1 MNKRSVYA
9 MRVLAMSAA
18 VALASAAAYAQTT
31 TPAANAAKPR
41 MQLDANKDG
50 VIDRADHELR
60 SKQRREEWFARADT
74 DKDGKLSPAELEAAR
89 ATRGQHGE
97 HGPAAAK

>member
-50 VIDRADHELR
+50 VIDRA
-60 SKQRREEWFARADT
+60 
-74 DKDGKLSPAELEAAR
+74 EAAK
-89 ATRGQHGE
+89 APKLAE
-97 HGPAAAK
+97 

>member
-50 VIDRADHELR
+50 VIDRAASVKYGDMFSENSTNNCPGL
-60 SKQRREEWFARADT
+60 KAR
-74 DKDGKLSPAELEAAR
+74 
-89 ATRGQHGE
+89 
-97 HGPAAAK
+97 